1 METFLPAGADMIEQ
15 LYRPILSK
23 NQLHDIMKQIRNGNA
38 GLCRD
43 IIEKVMPV
51 VTEQDSVF
59 GKVSHEQNRL
69 SSQFKQAKK
78 LEALGHLAGG
88 IVHDFNNL
96 LQVINGFT
104 ELELLS
110 LSPDC
115 ELYNSLM
122 QIKIACDRGKEFTNQ
137 IRLFTRQAKSE
148 FIPTNLNR
156 LIDETSNLLKGTLPP
171 DITLRTRLYPGL
183 SIIEADNSQLS
194 RMIMN
199 LCVNGRD
206 AIEES
211 LNRDS
216 SDEAQQDGV
225 ILLETDNIVMD
236 STEAMN
242 HFNAKPG
249 KYVRLSVTD
258 NGAGMPPDVL
268 DRVFEPFFTTKNDRS
283 GTGLGLSVVYGIV
296 QKHGGFIDVRSNV
309 GEGSTFEV
317 HFPAIDGAVQQH
329 ADETVMPNLVK
340 GRGTV
345 LLVEDEKQ
353 VRDLAVSILKNC
365 GYNLLVAENG
375 KQALDIFGKHKNKI
389 DLVILDVVMPGMG
402 GLQCYRQLQNMSQ
415 QVKVLIITGFPNDR
429 STRKL
434 LKEGAAAVIE
444 KPFALDQFTRQ
455 IHLLIETSKDSPI
468 L

>member
-1 METFLPAGADMIEQ
+1 MPAGAEMMQQ
-15 LYRPILSK
+15 LYRPLISK
-23 NQLHDIMKQIRNGNA
+23 NQLHDIMKHIHEGDTE
-38 GLCRD
+38 LCSE
-43 IIEKVMPV
+43 IIETVMPAV
-51 VTEQDSVF
+51 AGQNNEYMK
-59 GKVSHEQNRL
+59 GMHEQNRL
-69 SSQFKQAKK
+69 TSQFKQAQK
-78 LEALGHLAGG
+78 LEVLGHIAGG

-137 IRLFTRQAKSE
+137 LRLFTRQAKSE
-148 FIPTNLNR
+148 LTPINLNR
-156 LIDETSNLLKGTLPP
+156 LIEETGNLLKGTLPP
-171 DITLRTRLYPGL
+171 DITLRTRLRPGL

-194 RMIMN
+194 RMLMN

-206 AIEES
+206 AIEDT
-211 LNRDS
+211 LNRDTS
-216 SDEAQQDGV
+216 ERFQKDGV
-225 ILLETDNIVMD
+225 ILLETDNILLD

-249 KYVRLSVTD
+249 KYVLFSITD
-258 NGAGMPPDVL
+258 NGAGMPPEVL
-268 DRVFEPFFTTKNDRS
+268 EQLFEPFFTTKSDCS
-283 GTGLGLSVVYGIV
+283 GTGLGLSVVYSIV
-296 QKHGGFIDVRSNV
+296 QKHGGFIDVRSSV

-317 HFPAIDGAVQQH
+317 YLPAIEGDIQH
-329 ADETVMPNLVK
+329 GEEETVLPNLVK

-353 VRDLAVSILKNC
+353 VRDLAVSILKSC
-365 GYNLLVAENG
+365 GYNLLVSENG
-375 KQALDIFGKHKNKI
+375 RQALDIYEKHKDEI

-402 GLQCYRQLQNMSQ
+402 GLQCYRQLQNIDPQ
-415 QVKVLIITGFPNDR
+415 IRVLIITGFPNDR

-444 KPFALDQFTRQ
+444 KPFALDHFTRQ

>member
-1 METFLPAGADMIEQ
+1 METLLSSGIVMIEQ
-15 LYRPILSK
+15 LYRPLISE
-23 NQLHDIMKQIRNGNA
+23 NQIHDILKHVKNGKIER
-38 GLCRD
+38 CRE
-43 IIEKVMPV
+43 IIKTVMPAARDESERAHRHIQDEP
-51 VTEQDSVF
+51 EQSRF
-59 GKVSHEQNRL
+59 T
-69 SSQFKQAKK
+69 SQFEQAKK

-110 LSPDC
+110 LSPEC
-115 ELYNSLM
+115 NLYNSLM

-137 IRLFTRQAKSE
+137 LRLFTRQAKSE
-148 FIPTNLNR
+148 LAPINLNS
-156 LIDETSNLLKGTLPP
+156 LINETCNLLKGTLPP
-171 DITLRTRLYPGL
+171 DISLETKLCPGL
-183 SIIEADNSQLS
+183 NIIEADNSQMS

-206 AIEES
+206 AIEEAM
-211 LNRDS
+211 NRDGTGLK
-216 SDEAQQDGV
+216 QRDGV
-225 ILLETDNIVMD
+225 IILETDNIILD
-236 STEAMN
+236 NTEALN

-249 KYVRLSVTD
+249 NYVRLRVTD
-258 NGAGMPPDVL
+258 NGTGMSPDIMERL
-268 DRVFEPFFTTKNDRS
+268 FEPFFTTKSERS

-296 QKHGGFIDVRSNV
+296 QKHGGFIDVRSSIGN
-309 GEGSTFEV
+309 GSTFEV
-317 HFPAIDGAVQQH
+317 HFPAIDRAIGQQE
-329 ADETVMPNLVK
+329 ETTVLPNIIR

-345 LLVEDEKQ
+345 LLVEYEKQ

-365 GYNLLVAENG
+365 GYSLLVTENG
-375 KQALDIFGKHKNKI
+375 QQALDIYRERGDEI

-402 GLQCYRQLQNMSQ
+402 GLQCYRQLQSIDPHI
-415 QVKVLIITGFPNDR
+415 KVLIITGFPNDR

-455 IHLLIETSKDSPI
+455 IHLLIESSE
-468 L
+468 

>member
-1 METFLPAGADMIEQ
+1 MEQ
-15 LYRPILSK
+15 LYRPSISRD
-23 NQLHDIMKQIRNGNA
+23 QLRDIMKQIQGGDT
-38 GLCRD
+38 GLCGE
-43 IIEKVMPV
+43 IIKAVMPAARHSDEQFNEFGEV
-51 VTEQDSVF
+51 V
-59 GKVSHEQNRL
+59 HEQIRL
-69 SSQFKQAKK
+69 TSQFKRAQK

-137 IRLFTRQAKSE
+137 LRLFTRQAKSE
-148 FIPTNLNR
+148 TTPTNLNR
-156 LIDETSNLLKGTLPP
+156 LIDETCNLLKGTLSP
-171 DITLRTRLYPGL
+171 DIALHTKLYPGL

-206 AIEES
+206 AIEERLRGDKPDLS
-211 LNRDS
+211 
-216 SDEAQQDGV
+216 QKDGV
-225 ILLETDNIVMD
+225 ILLETDNILID
-236 STEAMN
+236 NTEAMN

-249 KYVRLSVTD
+249 KYVRLRVTD
-258 NGAGMPPDVL
+258 NGSGMAPEVL
-268 DRVFEPFFTTKNDRS
+268 DRLFEPFFTTKSDHS
-283 GTGLGLSVVYGIV
+283 GTGLGLAVVYGIV
-296 QKHGGFIDVRSNV
+296 QKHGGFIDVRSSV
-309 GEGSTFEV
+309 GEGSTFEA
-317 HFPAIDGAVQQH
+317 HFPAIDGNAQQVEEEK
-329 ADETVMPNLVK
+329 ALPNLVK

-353 VRDLAVSILKNC
+353 VRDLAVSILTNC
-365 GYNLLVAENG
+365 GYNLLVTENG
-375 KQALDIFGKHKNKI
+375 QQALKIYKKHRDDI

-402 GLQCYRQLQNMSQ
+402 GLQCYRQLQNIDSKI
-415 QVKVLIITGFPNDR
+415 KVLIITGYPNDR
-429 STRKL
+429 STKKL

-455 IHLLIETSKDSPI
+455 IHLLIEASKDSPN